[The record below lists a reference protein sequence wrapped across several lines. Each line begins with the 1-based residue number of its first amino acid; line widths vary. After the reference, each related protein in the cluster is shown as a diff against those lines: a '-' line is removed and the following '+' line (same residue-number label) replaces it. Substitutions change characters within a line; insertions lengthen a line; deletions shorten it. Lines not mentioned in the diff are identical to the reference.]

1 MQPTKLVGTS
11 PSILALQEEIFYAAR
26 CDAKVLITGESGA
39 GKEIVARLIHA
50 GSPRS
55 RSALVTVNCAAL
67 SETLLETEL
76 FGHVRGSFT
85 GAYRDRLG
93 AFEQANRGTVF
104 MDEIGETSPR
114 MQGLLLRF
122 METGEIQRVGS
133 DQVQTRVDVR
143 VIAATNRVLVDSV
156 ANKTFREDLYY
167 RLNVIHIR
175 VPALRDRVED
185 IPVLLR
191 FFLDQFATQY
201 QVESPAISA
210 DALQTLSDHPW
221 PGNVRELK
229 NVVER
234 LVVRAKSGEIGRE
247 DLPLE
252 VLRSTPP
259 AQPAAST
266 PATRPASDMLFER
279 MVNGG
284 ESFWS
289 CVYAPFMAR
298 DLTRDDLRTVVRK
311 GLERTSGNY
320 KVMVEL
326 FNMPADDYK
335 RFLGFLRKYQCH
347 MPFQQFRSAAASRD
361 ENGGAP
367 VSRRQAAWRRRPE
380 SDSAG
385 DSSLLFSEWMGLAR
399 SRRPPSLGEHS
410 PRIVPPPMSDWN
422 RLPPAEEERKSA

>member
-1 MQPTKLVGTS
+1 MSLPLQPTKLVGAS
-11 PSILALQEEIFYAAR
+11 PAIVTLQDEIFYAAR

-50 GSPRS
+50 SSARS

-93 AFEQANRGTVF
+93 AFEQAHRGSVF
-104 MDEIGETSPR
+104 MDEVGETSPR

-122 METGEIQRVGS
+122 LETGEIQRVGS
-133 DQVQTRVDVR
+133 DQVQNRVDVR
-143 VIAATNRVLVDSV
+143 VIAATNRVLVDAV

-167 RLNVIHIR
+167 RLNVIHLR
-175 VPALRDRVED
+175 VPPLRERVED
-185 IPVLLR
+185 IPALLH
-191 FFLDQFATQY
+191 FFLDQFARQY
-201 QVESPAISA
+201 QVECPTLAA
-210 DALQTLSDHPW
+210 EAMQTLVEHPW

-234 LVVRAKSGEIGRE
+234 LVVRDKGGEIRRD

-252 VLRSTPP
+252 LLRATPVP
-259 AQPAAST
+259 KPQVEATTRAA
-266 PATRPASDMLFER
+266 ADVLFER

-289 CVYAPFMAR
+289 CVYAPFMSR
-298 DLTRDDLRTVVRK
+298 DLTRDDLRTIVRK

-326 FNMPADDYK
+326 FNMTAEDYK

-361 ENGGAP
+361 AT
-367 VSRRQAAWRRRPE
+367 RQGQATPPGRMAA
-380 SDSAG
+380 SA
-385 DSSLLFSEWMGLAR
+385 
-399 SRRPPSLGEHS
+399 
-410 PRIVPPPMSDWN
+410 
-422 RLPPAEEERKSA
+422 

>member
-1 MQPTKLVGTS
+1 MQPTKLVGASRAIQT
-11 PSILALQEEIFYAAR
+11 LQEEIHYAAR
-26 CDAKVLITGESGA
+26 CDAKVLVTGESGA

-50 GSPRS
+50 SSARS
-55 RSALVTVNCAAL
+55 RSQLVTVNCAAL

-93 AFEQANRGTVF
+93 AFEQAHRGTVF

-122 METGEIQRVGS
+122 LETGEIQRVGS
-133 DQVQTRVDVR
+133 DQVQNRVDVR
-143 VIAATNRVLVDSV
+143 VIAATNRVLVESV

-167 RLNVIHIR
+167 RLNVIHLR
-175 VPALRDRVED
+175 VPALRERVED
-185 IPVLLR
+185 IPLLLE
-191 FFLDQFATQY
+191 FFIDQFARQY
-201 QVESPAISA
+201 QVDRPALSA
-210 DALQTLSDHPW
+210 EAVQTLTEHAW

-234 LVVRAKSGEIGRE
+234 LVIRGRSGEIRRD

-252 VLRSTPP
+252 VLRAPP
-259 AQPAAST
+259 AAQVTVSPT
-266 PATRPASDMLFER
+266 TRPAADVLFER

-289 CVYAPFMAR
+289 CVYAPFMSR
-298 DLTRDDLRTVVRK
+298 DLTRDDLRAIVRK

-326 FNMPADDYK
+326 FNMPGDDYK

-347 MPFQQFRSAAASRD
+347 MPFQQFRSAALSRESKSGAELPAPNRMAAS
-361 ENGGAP
+361 A
-367 VSRRQAAWRRRPE
+367 
-380 SDSAG
+380 
-385 DSSLLFSEWMGLAR
+385 
-399 SRRPPSLGEHS
+399 
-410 PRIVPPPMSDWN
+410 
-422 RLPPAEEERKSA
+422 

>member
-1 MQPTKLVGTS
+1 MQPTRLVGAS
-11 PSILALQEEIFYAAR
+11 PAIITLQEEIHYAAK
-26 CDAKVLITGESGA
+26 CDAKVLVTGESGA

-50 GSPRS
+50 ASARS
-55 RSALVTVNCAAL
+55 RSPLVTVNCAAL
-67 SETLLETEL
+67 TETLLETEL

-85 GAYRDRLG
+85 GAYRDRVG
-93 AFEQANRGTVF
+93 AFEQAHRGSVF

-122 METGEIQRVGS
+122 LETVEIQRVGS
-133 DQVQTRVDVR
+133 DLVQTRVDVR

-167 RLNVIHIR
+167 RLNVIHLR
-175 VPALRDRVED
+175 VPALRERLED
-185 IPVLLR
+185 IPVLLD
-191 FFLDQFATQY
+191 FFIEQFARQY
-201 QVESPAISA
+201 QVERPSLSA
-210 DALQTLSDHPW
+210 DALQTLIDHAW

-234 LVVRAKSGEIGRE
+234 LVVRGRSGEIGRD

-252 VLRSTPP
+252 VLRSTPA
-259 AQPAAST
+259 AQPS
-266 PATRPASDMLFER
+266 PATQATRAAADVLFER

-298 DLTRDDLRTVVRK
+298 DLTRDDLRTIVRK

-326 FNMPADDYK
+326 FNMTADDYK

-347 MPFQQFRSAAASRD
+347 MPFQQFRSAATSRD
-361 ENGGAP
+361 AGRQPAP
-367 VSRRQAAWRRRPE
+367 PGRMAA
-380 SDSAG
+380 SA
-385 DSSLLFSEWMGLAR
+385 
-399 SRRPPSLGEHS
+399 
-410 PRIVPPPMSDWN
+410 
-422 RLPPAEEERKSA
+422 

>member
-1 MQPTKLVGTS
+1 MQPTKLVGAS
-11 PSILALQEEIFYAAR
+11 PAIQTLQDEIHYASR

-50 GSPRS
+50 SSARS

-67 SETLLETEL
+67 TDTLLETEL

-93 AFEQANRGTVF
+93 AFEQGHRGTVF

-122 METGEIQRVGS
+122 LETGEIQRVGS
-133 DQVQTRVDVR
+133 DQIQNRVDVR
-143 VIAATNRVLVDSV
+143 VIAATNRVLLEAV
-156 ANKTFREDLYY
+156 AAKSFREDLYY
-167 RLNVIHIR
+167 RLNVIHLR
-175 VPALRDRVED
+175 VPALRERVED
-185 IPVLLR
+185 IPLLLT
-191 FFLDQFATQY
+191 FFLDQFSRQY
-201 QVESPAISA
+201 QVECPTLSA
-210 DALQTLSDHPW
+210 EALQTLVEHPW

-234 LVVRAKSGEIGRE
+234 LIVRDKNGEIRRD

-252 VLRSTPP
+252 LLRAVPALQVATPSSP
-259 AQPAAST
+259 
-266 PATRPASDMLFER
+266 TRPAADVLFER

-298 DLTRDDLRTVVRK
+298 DLTRDDLRVIVRK

-326 FNMPADDYK
+326 FNMPGDDYK

-347 MPFQQFRSAAASRD
+347 MPFQQFRSAASSRDQSKGEGQFASR
-361 ENGGAP
+361 
-367 VSRRQAAWRRRPE
+367 
-380 SDSAG
+380 
-385 DSSLLFSEWMGLAR
+385 
-399 SRRPPSLGEHS
+399 
-410 PRIVPPPMSDWN
+410 
-422 RLPPAEEERKSA
+422 